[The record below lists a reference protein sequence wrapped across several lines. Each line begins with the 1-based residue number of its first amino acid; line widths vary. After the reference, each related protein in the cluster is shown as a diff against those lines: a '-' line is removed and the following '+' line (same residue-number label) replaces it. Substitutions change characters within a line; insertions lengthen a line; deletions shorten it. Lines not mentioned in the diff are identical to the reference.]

1 MSSAEERT
9 GIRPTPP
16 LRVEGN
22 QLKDPAGNTVL
33 LHGWMQPTAS
43 YFNGGGK
50 WYFDPWDWTKLRS
63 LLTPS
68 GVLNFLEYLEEVAT
82 LMSDPSPRYGRDH
95 GWYCS

>member
-1 MSSAEERT
+1 MAKKLTCIGVVVLLLAAASVCGLSSAEERT

-50 WYFDPWDWTKLRS
+50 WYLDPWDWTKLRS
-63 LLTPS
+63 PLTP
-68 GVLNFLEYLEEVAT
+68 
-82 LMSDPSPRYGRDH
+82 
-95 GWYCS
+95 